1 MSGTGEDET
10 REYIMSYYLVSDHPS
25 RSTTGTPQG
34 TVVADG
40 ELAAIRQALG
50 DLIQEVRRR
59 GAPPSHRG
67 KDRSSPGHDRARHYR
82 EESVTSRPLRAY

>member
-50 DLIQEVRRR
+50 DLIQEVR
-59 GAPPSHRG
+59 HRG
-67 KDRSSPGHDRARHYR
+67 LPRHI
-82 EESVTSRPLRAY
+82 EGKIEAVQDMIELVIIEKNP

>member
-50 DLIQEVRRR
+50 GLIQEVRRR
-59 GAPPSHRG
+59 GLPHHIEG
-67 KDRSSPGHDRARHYR
+67 KA
-82 EESVTSRPLRAY
+82 EALRDMICLLMVSDDYPDEWG